1 MKISRRT
8 IALCFIAAILEG
20 ADIVSMGLAAPMVA
34 REFGFGPSLIGLI
47 LTATIVGLMIGAAI
61 GGRLGDRWG
70 RKRTLVG
77 SFGMLGIF
85 ALATTQGHD
94 GPSFVALRFF
104 CGLGIG
110 GAFPNLIAIAAEASP
125 PTRRATGIGLMFAGQ
140 PIGGTLLAIFV
151 ATSAGALDW
160 RTIFVI
166 AGVLPLLLAPVL
178 LLALPES
185 VAFRAAQAVGYGT
198 ALPAGHA
205 LFGDG
210 RTGITLLLWTC
221 YGFTQVIV
229 YLLNN
234 WLPTLMV
241 AKGFSPQQAGIISAF
256 ENAGAAA
263 GCVALAV
270 MADRG
275 RLRSVLVATYA
286 ITAIGL
292 WALGALQDLI
302 PVVIAGIIVGF
313 FAIGGQFLLY
323 GLAPGFYPVLG
334 RATGV
339 GAAVSVGRLGA
350 ISGPLAAGA
359 LLSAG
364 LSPALVLICSMPC
377 ALIGGVAALRLASK
391 PARLTGA
398 DAIDQEK

>member
-1 MKISRRT
+1 MNTSKRT
-8 IALCFIAAILEG
+8 IWLCFVAAILEG
-20 ADIVSMGLAAPMVA
+20 ADIVSMGLSAPMVA
-34 REFGFGPSLIGLI
+34 REFGFGPGTIGLI

-70 RKRTLVG
+70 RKRTLVA
-77 SFGMLGIF
+77 SFGVLGVF
-85 ALATTQGHD
+85 ALMTTQAYD
-94 GPSFVALRFF
+94 QTSFIIVRLL

-125 PTRRATGIGLMFAGQ
+125 AERRATGIGLMFAGQ
-140 PIGGTLLAIFV
+140 PVGGTLLAIFV
-151 ATSAGALDW
+151 AMNAGTLDW
-160 RTIFVI
+160 RAIFVI
-166 AGVLPLLLAPVL
+166 AGALPLVLAPVL
-178 LLALPES
+178 MAALPES
-185 VAFRAAQAVGYGT
+185 IAFKQAQDEGST
-198 ALPAGHA
+198 LPAGQA
-205 LFGDG
+205 LFGEG
-210 RTGITLLLWTC
+210 RTQVTLLLWVC

-241 AKGFSPQQAGIISAF
+241 AKGFTPQQAGMISAF
-256 ENAGAAA
+256 ENAAAAA
-263 GCVALAV
+263 GCVALGV

-275 RLRSVLVATYA
+275 RLRTVLVTAYA

-292 WALGALQDLI
+292 WALGALQGLV
-302 PVVIAGIIVGF
+302 PVIIAGIFVGF

-359 LLSAG
+359 LLAAG
-364 LSPALVLICSMPC
+364 LSPAMVLICAMPC
-377 ALIGGVAALRLASK
+377 AVIGGAAALGLA
-391 PARLTGA
+391 ARRSTG
-398 DAIDQEK
+398 

>member
-1 MKISRRT
+1 MTVKRRT
-8 IALCFIAAILEG
+8 IGLCFLAAILEG

-34 REFGFGPSLIGLI
+34 REFGFGPGLIGLI

-70 RKRTLVG
+70 RKRTLVL
-77 SFGMLGIF
+77 SFVVLGIF
-85 ALATTQGHD
+85 ALATTQAYD
-94 GPSFVALRFF
+94 GPSFIAARAL

-125 PTRRATGIGLMFAGQ
+125 AERRATGIGLMFAGQ
-140 PIGGTLLAIFV
+140 PVGGTLLAIFV
-151 ATSAGALDW
+151 AMTTGMLDW

-178 LLALPES
+178 MAALPES
-185 VAFRAAQAVGYGT
+185 VAFKAARAHGGGQ
-198 ALPAGHA
+198 ALPAGQA
-205 LFGDG
+205 LFGGD
-210 RTGITLLLWTC
+210 RTGITLLLWVC

-241 AKGFSPQQAGIISAF
+241 AKGFTPQQAGIISAF

-263 GCVALAV
+263 GCVALG
-270 MADRG
+270 MLADRG
-275 RLRSVLVATYA
+275 RLRSVLVTTYA

-292 WALGALQDLI
+292 WALGALQGLV
-302 PVVIAGIIVGF
+302 PVVIAGIVVGF

-359 LLSAG
+359 LLAAG
-364 LSPALVLICSMPC
+364 LSPALVLICAMPC
-377 ALIGGVAALRLASK
+377 ALIGGAAALALATRSRQHVPDPIK
-391 PARLTGA
+391 L
-398 DAIDQEK
+398 D